1 MRPIAWSRP
10 RSWPRHRDPARQ
22 SRLHGRQPAGR
33 RSRAR
38 PKTFP
43 APRDR
48 RGRNRR
54 GRHRNR
60 DFCDHADNAQ
70 TKAAF
75 DQVEREQGHLDI
87 LVNNAA
93 KVSDV
98 LSEPGGF
105 WEKPL
110 DLVDLLDVGLHSAYV
125 CSYYAAPIV
134 VRQKPD

>member
-1 MRPIAWSRP
+1 
-10 RSWPRHRDPARQ
+10 
-22 SRLHGRQPAGR
+22 
-33 RSRAR
+33 
-38 PKTFP
+38 
-43 APRDR
+43 
-48 RGRNRR
+48 
-54 GRHRNR
+54 
-60 DFCDHADNAQ
+60 
-70 TKAAF
+70 
-75 DQVEREQGHLDI
+75 VEREQGHLDI